1 MSEASERPEGSVT
14 GPKRRG
20 KAKKRHTVGT
30 VILSTMLVLTL
41 VTGLGAVAVY
51 RSITSNIDGSDALDH
66 VDNRPEDFD
75 TGPKKAVRILVMA
88 SDTREG
94 EDNKIDGETGG
105 GLSDTTILLHVSADR
120 TRAYG
125 VSIPRDSLVTRPDCG
140 PGNEI
145 AGAEESIWNVAFK
158 LGGEGCTV
166 EQFELNTG
174 VRVDGFVTIDF
185 AGFKEMVDAI
195 DGVPVCVPFD
205 INDDKAKIYIKAG
218 EREISGDEALD
229 YVRVRNVGDG
239 TDIGRISRQQTFI
252 ASMVKKVSSA
262 GTLARPDKV
271 LAFLTAVSKALTIS
285 ENLNNM
291 KQLAGI
297 ALSLQNVGMSK
308 VQFVTVPFSYF
319 PEGDE
324 HYGRVAW
331 TDNADELWER
341 IARDRP
347 LGQELSEKAIRADRA
362 PGGAGGSGEDDPG
375 AGSPSADPS
384 GSPSAGPSGGPGSEP
399 DEPTEEERRA
409 AEFEARC
416 A

>member
-1 MSEASERPEGSVT
+1 MSEASERPDGSAT

-20 KAKKRHTVGT
+20 KAKKRHTVGM
-30 VILSTMLVLTL
+30 VILSTMMVLTL
-41 VTGLGAVAVY
+41 VTGLGAVAFY
-51 RSITSNIDGSDALDH
+51 RSITNNIDGSNALDH
-66 VDNRPEDFD
+66 VDNRPEDYD
-75 TGPKKAVRILVMA
+75 TGPKKPVRILVMG
-88 SDTREG
+88 SDTRDG
-94 EDNKIDGETGG
+94 DNKIDGEEGG
-105 GLSDTTILLHVSADR
+105 GVSDTTILLHISADR

-125 VSIPRDSLVTRPDCG
+125 ISIPRDSLVTRPDCG
-140 PGNEI
+140 PDNEL
-145 AGAEESIWNVAFK
+145 AGEENAMWNAAFK
-158 LGGEGCTV
+158 VGGEGCTV

-262 GTLARPDKV
+262 GTLARPDRV
-271 LAFLTAVSKALTIS
+271 LGFLTAVAKALTIS
-285 ENLNNM
+285 ENFNNM
-291 KQLAGI
+291 KQLVGLG
-297 ALSLQNVGMSK
+297 LSLQNVGMSK
-308 VQFVTVPFSYF
+308 VQFVTVPFTYF
-319 PEGDE
+319 PEGHE

-331 TDNADELWER
+331 TDEADDLWQR

-347 LGQELSEKAIRADRA
+347 LGQELTEKAIRADRA
-362 PGGAGGSGEDDPG
+362 PGGVKTEKDETPTA
-375 AGSPSADPS
+375 SPN
-384 GSPSAGPSGGPGSEP
+384 PSAGASSEPTAGPTSEP
-399 DEPTEEERRA
+399 DEPTEEEVRA
-409 AEFEARC
+409 AEYEARC

>member
-1 MSEASERPEGSVT
+1 MSEASERPEGPGA

-20 KAKKRHTVGT
+20 KAKKSHTVGM

-51 RSITSNIDGSDALDH
+51 RSITSNIDGSDAMDH
-66 VDNRPEDFD
+66 VNNRPEDYD
-75 TGPKKAVRILVMA
+75 TGPRKAVRILVMA

-94 EDNKIDGETGG
+94 EGNKIDGEEGAGG
-105 GLSDTTILLHVSADR
+105 SDTTILLHISADR

-125 VSIPRDSLVTRPDCG
+125 ISIPRDSLVTRPDCG
-140 PGNEI
+140 PGDTI
-145 AGAEESIWNVAFK
+145 PGEEEAIWNAAFK
-158 LGGEGCTV
+158 VGEEGCTV

-195 DGVPVCVPFD
+195 DGVPICVPFD
-205 INDDKAKIYIKAG
+205 IDDPEHNIFIKAG
-218 EREISGDEALD
+218 EREVSGDEALD
-229 YVRVRNVGDG
+229 YVRVRKVGDG

-262 GTLARPDKV
+262 GTLARPDRV
-271 LAFLTAVSKALTIS
+271 LGFLTAVAKALTIS
-285 ENLNNM
+285 DNINNT

-297 ALSLQNVGMSK
+297 ALSLQNIGMGK
-308 VQFVTVPFSYF
+308 VQFVTVPFSYY
-319 PEGDE
+319 PRGHE

-331 TDNADELWER
+331 TDQADGLWESVKF
-341 IARDRP
+341 DRP
-347 LGQELSEKAIRADRA
+347 LAPELTRKAIKADRA
-362 PGGAGGSGEDDPG
+362 PGGREGGGSGRG
-375 AGSPSADPS
+375 GRAPS
-384 GSPSAGPSGGPGSEP
+384 
-399 DEPTEEERRA
+399 DEEKQA

>member
-1 MSEASERPEGSVT
+1 MSEASERTEEPGN

-41 VTGLGAVAVY
+41 VTGLGAVAFY
-51 RSITSNIDGSDALDH
+51 RSITANIDASADMDH

-88 SDTREG
+88 SDTRDG
-94 EDNKIDGETGG
+94 KDNQIDGEQGG
-105 GLSDTTILLHVSADR
+105 GLSDTTILLHISADR
-120 TRAYG
+120 SRAYG
-125 VSIPRDSLVTRPDCG
+125 VSIPRDSLVSRPDCG
-140 PGNEI
+140 PDNEI
-145 AGAEESIWNVAFK
+145 PGQTEVIWNEAFK
-158 LGGEGCTV
+158 IGGEGCTV
-166 EQFELNTG
+166 EQFEQNTG

-262 GTLARPDKV
+262 GTLARPDRV
-271 LAFLTAVSKALTIS
+271 LAFLTAVAKALTIS
-285 ENLNNM
+285 ENLSNM

-297 ALSLQNVGMSK
+297 ALSLQNVGMNK
-308 VQFVTVPFSYF
+308 VQFVTVPFTYF
-319 PEGDE
+319 PRGHE

-331 TDNADELWER
+331 TDSADDLWER

-347 LGQELSEKAIRADRA
+347 LGQELADKAIRADKA
-362 PGGAGGSGEDDPG
+362 PGGVKTEQGEKPTASPG
-375 AGSPSADPS
+375 
-384 GSPSAGPSGGPGSEP
+384 PSAGPDAEPSASAEP
-399 DEPTEEERRA
+399 DEPTAEEIRA
-409 AEFEARC
+409 AEYEARC